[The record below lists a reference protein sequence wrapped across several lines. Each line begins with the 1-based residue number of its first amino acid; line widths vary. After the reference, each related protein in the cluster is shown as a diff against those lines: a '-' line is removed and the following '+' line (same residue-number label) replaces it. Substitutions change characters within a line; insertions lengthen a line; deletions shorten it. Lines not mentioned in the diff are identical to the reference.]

1 MARDKSLMLGI
12 VNTGCVVCWSV
23 GSGLALNFG
32 HLPAVAVDANSFIQK
47 LAQVTPAMTVNRPIL
62 RIGSEGAAVSELQTA
77 LKLLGYYTDA
87 VDGVYREST
96 AIAVS
101 QFQKVAG
108 INVDGITGPATWDR
122 LLPNMPSAETPPPTS
137 SNNPAVETPPPTSS
151 NNPASAF
158 PVPSSLQTTTSNSDR
173 PATIAAN
180 SPPVANPQPTA
191 VSLPIL
197 RLGMQGPAVAQLQ
210 ERLRALGFLKASA
223 DGRFGSATQAAVQA
237 AQQNFKLN
245 PDGVVG
251 PATWSALLR

>member
-32 HLPAVAVDANSFIQK
+32 NLPAVAVDANSFIQK

-108 INVDGITGPATWDR
+108 LNVDGITGPATWDR

-137 SNNPAVETPPPTSS
+137 SNNPA
-151 NNPASAF
+151 SAF

-173 PATIAAN
+173 PSTIPAN